1 MIFVSNPCDSLIL
14 GYLTPAV
21 GLPLIPLMILAY
33 PVLGRHFD
41 PMIQHRESIDFYMG
55 LLGTFLMR
63 PGGYAVFIVMNVD
76 WKKLEERAIRRNPN
90 VNPLGPTIRTYG
102 SIDFRSEA
110 NAFQIGFSWLYILLV
125 ALTVVL
131 GFIYTFCK
139 HFL

>member
-1 MIFVSNPCDSLIL
+1 MIFASNPCDSLIL
-14 GYLTPAV
+14 GYLIPIAM
-21 GLPLIPLMILAY
+21 LPLIPMMALAY
-33 PVLGRHFD
+33 PLLGRHFD

-55 LLGTFLMR
+55 PLGTYLIR
-63 PGGYAVFIVMNVD
+63 PGGYALFIVMNMD
-76 WKKLEERAIRRNPN
+76 WKKLEERATRRNPD
-90 VNPLGPTIRTYG
+90 VNPMGPTIRTYG